1 MTFDPFDV
9 VILPFPFA
17 DRNEAVVRPA
27 VVLTGHAAFGQY
39 SGTAIVAMITSARRS
54 AWPLDVPITD
64 LASAGLSVPC
74 LVRAKL
80 NSVDLRLIAR
90 KAGTIATIDRAAVGA
105 ALRQLLGAALGLDGA
120 VERHFP
126 T

>member
-1 MTFDPFDV
+1 MIFDPFDV

-27 VVLTGHAAFGQY
+27 VILTGHAAFGQY
-39 SGTAIVAMITSARRS
+39 SAAAIVAMITSARRS

-80 NSVDLRLIAR
+80 NSVDLRLIER
-90 KAGTIATIDRAAVGA
+90 KAGTLAPADRAATSA
-105 ALRQLLGAALGLDGA
+105 ALRMLLGEAMGPDRAG
-120 VERHFP
+120 
-126 T
+126 